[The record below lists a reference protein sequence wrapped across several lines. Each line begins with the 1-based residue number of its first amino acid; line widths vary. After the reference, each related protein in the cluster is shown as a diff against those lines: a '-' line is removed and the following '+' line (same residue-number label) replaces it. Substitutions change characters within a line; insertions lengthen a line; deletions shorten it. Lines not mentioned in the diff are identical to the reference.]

1 MSEVL
6 RVTNLSTQFAT
17 KGGVFNAVEGLSF
30 SVDRG
35 QVVAFVG
42 ESGSG
47 KSVTAL
53 SIMGLLNP
61 RISKVASG
69 SVQLNGEE
77 IVGASDE
84 LLQKIRGSKISM
96 IFQEPM
102 TSLNPSISIGE
113 QVSEV
118 IQTHTRCSSSKAAKS
133 ALNVLLK
140 VGLLNAESIY
150 DSYPHQLSGGMRQRV
165 MIAMAVA
172 LEPDLVIAD
181 EPTTALDV
189 TTEAGIMDL
198 LKSLKRDRFGT
209 FILIT
214 HNLSLL
220 QGFVDQVIVMYAGQ
234 VVEKCSTEQLFN
246 HPEHPYTMGLLGA
259 IPKLSDLKTRL
270 VTIKGQV
277 PSPFE
282 RPEGCRF
289 AARCPFQEAVCL
301 KPQELLEISPE
312 HWSRC
317 IKSPLRVDT
326 VALKAT
332 KQASKQA
339 SNQAYKGY

>member
-6 RVTNLSTQFAT
+6 RVTDLSTQFTT
-17 KGGVFNAVEGLSF
+17 KGGVFKAIEELSF
-30 SVDRG
+30 SLDRG
-35 QVVAFVG
+35 QVLAFVG

-61 RISKVASG
+61 RISKVSSG
-69 SVQLNGEE
+69 SVKLNGKE
-77 IVGASDE
+77 IVGATDQF
-84 LLQKIRGSKISM
+84 LQKIRGSKISM

-118 IQTHTRCSSSKAAKS
+118 IQTHTGCTSAKAAES
-133 ALNVLLK
+133 ALDVLRK
-140 VGLLNAESIY
+140 VGLLNAASIY
-150 DSYPHQLSGGMRQRV
+150 NSYPHQLSGGMRQRV

-198 LKSLKRDRFGT
+198 LKSLKKERNGT

-234 VVEKCSTEQLFN
+234 VVERCTTEQLFN
-246 HPEHPYTMGLLGA
+246 HPEHPYTIGLLGA
-259 IPKLSDLKTRL
+259 IPKLSDLKTSL

-277 PSPFE
+277 PSPFD

-289 AARCPFQEAVCL
+289 AARCPFKEEVCL
-301 KPQELLEISPE
+301 KPQELIEISPK

-317 IKSPLRVDT
+317 IKSPLKLDQM
-326 VALKAT
+326 ALRPINQT
-332 KQASKQA
+332 SK
-339 SNQAYKGY
+339 GLRIL